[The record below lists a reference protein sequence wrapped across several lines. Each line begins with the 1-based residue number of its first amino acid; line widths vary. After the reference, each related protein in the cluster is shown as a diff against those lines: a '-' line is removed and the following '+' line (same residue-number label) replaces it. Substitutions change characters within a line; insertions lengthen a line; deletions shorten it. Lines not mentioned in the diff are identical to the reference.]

1 MDSQLR
7 PLLDGDVVV
16 NGHGEGGP
24 AIVAAHESEGPLTRR
39 GPLRLKNPEFFLP
52 LPLVSRLL
60 NEQAPVTK
68 VPKHGATQIHGLVGL
83 DPRPA

>member
-1 MDSQLR
+1 MA
-7 PLLDGDVVV
+7 P
-16 NGHGEGGP
+16 
-24 AIVAAHESEGPLTRR
+24 HESEGPLNRR

-60 NEQAPVTK
+60 NEQAPVNEA
-68 VPKHGATQIHGLVGL
+68 PKHGATQIHGLVGL

>member
-1 MDSQLR
+1 MIAAAFATTLVFVVRYVLLTLPAPRSQRRTLA
-7 PLLDGDVVV
+7 
-16 NGHGEGGP
+16 P
-24 AIVAAHESEGPLTRR
+24 AIVPSHESEGPLTRR

-68 VPKHGATQIHGLVGL
+68 VPKHGAH
-83 DPRPA
+83 